1 MKLPGR
7 VVERSRVVMPSEPR
21 HTRTLSLVVASGL
34 AALTAAVV
42 AQTGP
47 VAAMFSDDQRRA
59 ASRTLSFERVE
70 LPATA
75 TASVPL
81 QVYLSAG
88 DVERSFDTAAFRPD
102 AAIVPTN
109 TDLQIKASW
118 PATQRVLIER
128 VQKQADVWRELEDQI
143 ATRRTQ
149 PASTASGE
157 TGLLRI
163 GVDSFVVHLSSPAAG
178 GQGQGAFPK
187 SACLVATDFAAGG
200 AVDRRELFFQ
210 DRVRQGIASCLDA
223 LDAKGATSLV
233 LPLMGASSAKIQRND
248 ARFEGQRALK
258 ECRLMNSTAGIALGI
273 HDFAARRRNLC
284 EIGVVQ
290 RDQDIAE
297 MFEVPAGSPAARSA
311 DRAYRI
317 YAEQILHAFRRGL
330 DGRKTLAGDV
340 NGSCSAILDS
350 R

>member
-1 MKLPGR
+1 
-7 VVERSRVVMPSEPR
+7 MPSEPR
-21 HTRTLSLVVASGL
+21 HTRIHSLVVASGV
-34 AALTAAVV
+34 AALTAAVM

-75 TASVPL
+75 TASGPL

-88 DVERSFDTAAFRPD
+88 DVERAVDTAAFRPD

-128 VQKQADVWRELEDQI
+128 VQKQADVLRELESQI
-143 ATRRTQ
+143 ATRRKQ
-149 PASTASGE
+149 PASTAPGE

-163 GVDSFVVHLSSPAAG
+163 GVDSFVVQLSSPAAG
-178 GQGQGAFPK
+178 AQGAFPQT
-187 SACLVATDFAAGG
+187 ACLVATDFAAGG
-200 AVDRRELFFQ
+200 AVDRRELFVQ
-210 DRVRQGIASCLDA
+210 DRVRQGIAACLDA

-273 HDFAARRRNLC
+273 HDFAARRRNLR

-290 RDQDIAE
+290 WDQEIAE

-311 DRAYRI
+311 GMAYRI
-317 YAEQILHAFRRGL
+317 YAEQILQAFRKGL
-330 DGRKTLAGDV
+330 DGRKTLASDL
-340 NGSCSAILDS
+340 NGSCGAILDS